1 MTDTS
6 YDVTLS
12 RGESGAWVGRCDAVR
27 GNTQAA
33 TVRGALDG
41 LRDVIALVD
50 ELEPGEVQFGSIEI
64 DDDVQGASEVL
75 AEAVADRRALTDAET
90 TARAS
95 TLRAVR
101 GLTDA
106 GITRRDVGAL
116 LGISHQRV
124 DQLLAN

>member
-64 DDDVQGASEVL
+64 DDDVN
-75 AEAVADRRALTDAET
+75 R
-90 TARAS
+90 
-95 TLRAVR
+95 
-101 GLTDA
+101 
-106 GITRRDVGAL
+106 
-116 LGISHQRV
+116 
-124 DQLLAN
+124 

>member
-50 ELEPGEVQFGSIEI
+50 EHEPGEIQFRRIEI
-64 DDDVQGASEVL
+64 SDELLGASEVL
-75 AEAVADRRALTDAET
+75 AEAVADRRALAKAET

-95 TLRAVR
+95 TRRAVR